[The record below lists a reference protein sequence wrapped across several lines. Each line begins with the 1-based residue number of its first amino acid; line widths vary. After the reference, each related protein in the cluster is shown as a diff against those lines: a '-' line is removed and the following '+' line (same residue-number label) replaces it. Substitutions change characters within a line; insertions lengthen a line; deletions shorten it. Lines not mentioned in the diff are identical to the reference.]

1 MPKHATHEYKRSEK
15 HIEQRKY
22 TQEHSCI
29 HLTKLKQH
37 KIIETETLTLDV
49 FRLNEGSR

>member
-1 MPKHATHEYKRSEK
+1 MPKHVTHEYKRSGN
-15 HIEQRKY
+15 HTAQRKI

-29 HLTKLKQH
+29 HLTKLKQR